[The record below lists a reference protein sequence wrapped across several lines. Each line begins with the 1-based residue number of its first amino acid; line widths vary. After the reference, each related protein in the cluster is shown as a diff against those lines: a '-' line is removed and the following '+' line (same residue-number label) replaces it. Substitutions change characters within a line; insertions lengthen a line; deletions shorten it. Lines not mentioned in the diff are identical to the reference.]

1 MSVRFLDSTGKRL
14 AASFG
19 LVLILLV
26 AVAGASWFALSQ
38 SRDASDRMTN
48 TYLPLVFEMEAL
60 QKAHL
65 KISVLVRDIAS
76 HSDLAVQKQSM
87 TALVEQT
94 NVIDRSIESLRQKT
108 AMGGESGVLGI
119 DEVIAS
125 KGKTNEVIARALNL
139 INLAQCDEAS

>member
-1 MSVRFLDSTGKRL
+1 MGVAFLDSTGKRL

-38 SRDASDRMTN
+38 SRDASDRMAN

-65 KISVLVRDIAS
+65 KVSVLVRDIAG
-76 HSDLAVQKQSM
+76 HSDLAVQKQSI
-87 TALVEQT
+87 AELVEQGK
-94 NVIDRSIESLRQKT
+94 VIDRAIESLRQRT
-108 AMGGESGVLGI
+108 
-119 DEVIAS
+119 
-125 KGKTNEVIARALNL
+125 ARAKRRP
-139 INLAQCDEAS
+139 E